1 MARRLLKNSFI
12 DVILLTFDKNL
23 GEKYDIVKV
32 KPIFA
37 RNVLLPKG
45 IAILA
50 TSMNVHNYA
59 VKISTAKKEKED
71 NKIVWALAII
81 GAIAAVAGI
90 AFAVYKYL
98 TPDYMDDFDEDFDD
112 DFDDDFFDEE
122 DDTDV
127 KEEDIEEVE

>member
-1 MARRLLKNSFI
+1 MEKLSDLLEMAKVS
-12 DVILLTFDKNL
+12 
-23 GEKYDIVKV
+23 DI
-32 KPIFA
+32 I
-37 RNVLLPKG
+37 
-45 IAILA
+45 
-50 TSMNVHNYA
+50 T
-59 VKISTAKKEKED
+59 KKEKED

-98 TPDYMDDFDEDFDD
+98 APDYMDDFDDDFDEDFDD
-112 DFDDDFFDEE
+112 DFDDDFFDDE